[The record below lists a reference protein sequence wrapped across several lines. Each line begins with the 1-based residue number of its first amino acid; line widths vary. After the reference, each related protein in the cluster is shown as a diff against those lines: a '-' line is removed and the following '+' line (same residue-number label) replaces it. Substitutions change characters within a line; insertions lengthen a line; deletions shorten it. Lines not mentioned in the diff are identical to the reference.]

1 MIEPLTIG
9 IIGLAVLAVLVVI
22 GMQVAYAGA
31 LVGLMGIVV
40 TIGTRRVR
48 GEGDFWD
55 VIDKGLGPGLSNA
68 GTIPFSELAHYS
80 LSVLP
85 MFILI
90 GYMAYHAR
98 LTQGAFFCMRQWFGH
113 LPGGLAIA
121 TVFATAAFAAVSGAS
136 TATAAVFSRIAI
148 PEMLRYGYPPGFS
161 AGVVAAGGTLAS
173 LIPPSGILV
182 IYAII
187 VEESVGKL
195 LMAGFIPGIIS
206 AIIYAMSIYVR
217 VKLNPKLAGTPIE
230 NVSWGD
236 RFASLGQMWGILF
249 VVFVI
254 MGGVYSGWMTPT
266 ESGAIGAFVV
276 FLLALK
282 NGMNKNQFLNGLAE
296 SAKTAVMIIT
306 IIWGILIL
314 VRFLGFSDLPN
325 VIKDM
330 IIGLDMNRYW
340 ILLIILLMYGVLG
353 MFMDAI
359 GMLLLTLPLV
369 QPLVLALG
377 FDPIWFGI
385 IVVKM
390 VEICLITPPIGLN
403 CFVVAGVRPDIPLAS
418 IFKGIWWFFVCDV
431 LTVALFVA
439 FPNIVLWLP
448 NNMLGR

>member
-206 AIIYAMSIYVR
+206 AIIYAISIYVR
-217 VKLNPKLAGTPIE
+217 VKINPKLAGTPK
-230 NVSWGD
+230 
-236 RFASLGQMWGILF
+236 
-249 VVFVI
+249 
-254 MGGVYSGWMTPT
+254 
-266 ESGAIGAFVV
+266 IGRAHV
-276 FLLALK
+276 
-282 NGMNKNQFLNGLAE
+282 
-296 SAKTAVMIIT
+296 
-306 IIWGILIL
+306 
-314 VRFLGFSDLPN
+314 
-325 VIKDM
+325 
-330 IIGLDMNRYW
+330 
-340 ILLIILLMYGVLG
+340 
-353 MFMDAI
+353 
-359 GMLLLTLPLV
+359 
-369 QPLVLALG
+369 
-377 FDPIWFGI
+377 
-385 IVVKM
+385 
-390 VEICLITPPIGLN
+390 
-403 CFVVAGVRPDIPLAS
+403 
-418 IFKGIWWFFVCDV
+418 
-431 LTVALFVA
+431 
-439 FPNIVLWLP
+439 
-448 NNMLGR
+448 